1 MGLAGGAWRVYGN
14 AGGDTVVK
22 LTYDRV
28 VEIWQGLNNPE
39 IPYQTSEHIPKIN
52 DEGQEMVIKFPTEEG
67 NVLLFHPDLLPV
79 LETRLGAMGYR
90 LIQFDWEGYARNELE
105 RQLTIPRLRIQ
116 IERNLQQDFRESI
129 RKIIYR
135 YASG

>member
-1 MGLAGGAWRVYGN
+1 MGLAGRAGRVYGD
-14 AGGDTVVK
+14 AGGNEVVA
-22 LTYDRV
+22 LTYDQV
-28 VEIWQGLNNPE
+28 IEIWQGLNSPE
-39 IPYQTSEHIPKIN
+39 IPYQTSEYIPKIN

-67 NVLLFHPDLLPV
+67 IVLLFHPDLLLV
-79 LETRLGAMGYR
+79 LEIRLGDMGYR

-129 RKIIYR
+129 REIIYR
-135 YASG
+135 HASW